1 MSSSE
6 FLSKRVKKVPVTGL
20 STTRYKY
27 LSLDQAE
34 PDLGD
39 PLVGPSSIGAKGA
52 FPQRD
57 AYILASF
64 GQQNEENPNR
74 YWVPP
79 GALTGLG
86 LGLVPG
92 AITVQDEGLVV
103 GSASSFTTFNFVGL
117 GVTVD
122 RVSIASTQQTGIATV
137 RFTSPGFG
145 NTGEFQYRGDD
156 GLLAGATGFRY
167 YTSNGNVGFGTTL
180 ATSKLHIVGDVTADN
195 LYVRQNLSGSFTLPG
210 SETLSNFSII
220 GKLRSNYINVNR
232 IDAIDLTGIN
242 TSIITNISASKVSS
256 TDIISSG
263 ISTFSTT
270 NITTL
275 TSVNENITGVST
287 IATLNVTRGTVTN
300 FVSTAST
307 IGILTGTTA
316 NITSIA
322 ASFANVGIATVG
334 FTSSTNLYAGIA
346 TVISGIITN
355 ASIGVATV
363 TTINASRVNSGIL
376 STFGATAG
384 IATVTTLLAT
394 NVNVSGASTFSDA
407 NVTGITTTNNLAVTN
422 KSTLN
427 GDLQVDGNTF
437 YVNSSTNRVGIG
449 STLPQYPLD
458 VLGDVRFNELIYASN
473 GRGNSGEVLTSQ
485 GPNPAIWAPA
495 VNVTV
500 GAANSILITDTPS
513 ATDIQY
519 ITFASNT
526 SDIGYSYVDSTGL
539 VYLPSSNRLGIGSTQ
554 PGFTI
559 DVIGNINFTGT
570 LYQGGELYVASR
582 WGIDINENIFRLNG
596 NVGIGT
602 SITTNKFEVVGK
614 SGFHGDVFLS
624 AGKSLGIGTENA
636 TAKLHVIGDSRLNGL
651 ANFEKAVT
659 ERVANNFGDNFTSS
673 AGTLSINCS
682 ESSIIVGVLTESVS
696 TWAFTGIS
704 TENGKSTTVTLII
717 DSSSLLTYGENCT
730 VNGTPISGGIR
741 WNGGIAPITTDNE
754 DFLSFAIVR
763 DNAGTVRVYGSS
775 SLNFS

>member
-20 STTRYKY
+20 STTRYQY
-27 LSLDQAE
+27 LALDQAE

-39 PLVGPSSIGAKGA
+39 PLVGPSSIGARGA
-52 FPQRD
+52 YPQRD

-64 GQQNEENPNR
+64 GQQNEENPSR
-74 YWVPP
+74 FWVPP

-103 GSASSFTTFNFVGL
+103 GAASSFTTFNFVGL
-117 GVTVD
+117 GVSVD
-122 RVSIASTQQTGIATV
+122 NVSFASTQQTGIATV
-137 RFTSPGFG
+137 RISSPGFG
-145 NTGEFQYRGDD
+145 NTGEFQYRGDN

-167 YTSNGNVGFGTTL
+167 FTSNGNVGFGTTL
-180 ATSKLHIVGDVTADN
+180 ATSKIHVVGDVRADN
-195 LYVRQNLSGSFTLPG
+195 LYSRSDLSGSFTLPG

-220 GKLRSNYINVNR
+220 GKLRSNYVNVNR

-242 TSIITNISASKVSS
+242 TSLISNISATKISS

-263 ISTFSTT
+263 ISTFTTT
-270 NITTL
+270 NITSL

-287 IATLNVTRGTVTN
+287 ISTLNATRGTITN

-307 IGILTGTTA
+307 IGVLTGTTA
-316 NITSIA
+316 NITSIV
-322 ASFANVGIATVG
+322 ASSTNIGIATIG
-334 FTSSTNLYAGIA
+334 FTSSTNLYAGVA

-355 ASIGVATV
+355 ASIGVATI
-363 TTINASRVNSGIL
+363 TTINASRVNSGIV
-376 STFGATAG
+376 STIGVIAG
-384 IATVTTLLAT
+384 IVTVTTLLST
-394 NVNVSGASTFSDA
+394 NANVSGASTFSDV
-407 NVTGITTTNNLAVTN
+407 NVTGITTTNNLAVAN

-485 GPNPAIWAPA
+485 GPNPAVWAPA

-500 GAANSILITDTPS
+500 GAANSTLITDAPS
-513 ATDIQY
+513 ATDIHY
-519 ITFASNT
+519 ITFAANT
-526 SDIGYSYVDSTGL
+526 SDIGFSFVDSTGL
-539 VYLPSSNRLGIGSTQ
+539 VYKPSTNMLGIGSTQ

-559 DVIGNINFTGT
+559 DVDGNINFTGT
-570 LYQGGELYVASR
+570 LFKGGELYVASR
-582 WGIDINENIFRLNG
+582 WGIDVNENIYRMSG

-602 SITTNKFEVVGK
+602 SITTNKFEVSGNTRFNGNVSISSGNSIGVGTTQPT
-614 SGFHGDVFLS
+614 SR
-624 AGKSLGIGTENA
+624 
-636 TAKLHVIGDSRLNGL
+636 LHVIGDSRLNGL

-659 ERVANNFGDNFTSS
+659 ERVANNFGNNFSS
-673 AGTLSINCS
+673 TLGTLSINCS
-682 ESSIIVGVLTESVS
+682 DSSVIVGVLTESVS

-717 DSSSLLTYGENCT
+717 DSSSLLTYGEQCT

-741 WNGGIAPITTDNE
+741 WNGGIAPLTTDNE

-763 DNAGTVRVYGSS
+763 DNSGTIRVYGSS

>member
-20 STTRYKY
+20 STTRYQY
-27 LSLDQAE
+27 LALDQAE

-39 PLVGPSSIGAKGA
+39 PLVGPSSIGARGA

-64 GQQNEENPNR
+64 GQQNEQNPNR
-74 YWVPP
+74 FWVPP

-92 AITVQDEGLVV
+92 AITVQDEGLIV

-145 NTGEFQYRGDD
+145 NTGEIQYRGDD

-180 ATSKLHIVGDVTADN
+180 ATSKLHIVGDIAADN
-195 LYVRQNLSGSFTLPG
+195 LYVRSNLSGSFTLPG

-232 IDAIDLTGIN
+232 IDAVDLTGIN
-242 TSIITNISASKVSS
+242 TSLISNISATKISS

-275 TSVNENITGVST
+275 TSLNENITGVST
-287 IATLNVTRGTVTN
+287 IATLNATRGTITN
-300 FVSTAST
+300 LVSTAST

-316 NITSIA
+316 SITSIA
-322 ASFANVGIATVG
+322 ASFATIGIATIG
-334 FTSSTNLYAGIA
+334 FTSSTNFYAGIA
-346 TVISGIITN
+346 TIISGIITN

-363 TTINASRVNSGIL
+363 TTINASRINSGIV
-376 STFGATAG
+376 STFGATVG
-384 IATVTTLLAT
+384 IATITTLLST
-394 NVNVSGASTFSDA
+394 NVNVSGVSTFSDV
-407 NVTGITTTNNLAVTN
+407 NVTGITTTSNLAVSN
-422 KSTLN
+422 KSTLT

-437 YVNSSTNRVGIG
+437 YVNSTTNRVGIG

-485 GPNPAIWAPA
+485 GPNPAVWAPA

-500 GAANSILITDTPS
+500 GAANSTLITDVPTAS
-513 ATDIQY
+513 NVHY
-519 ITFASNT
+519 ITFAANS
-526 SDIGYSYVDSTGL
+526 SDIGFSYVDSTGL

-559 DVIGNINFTGT
+559 DVDGNINFTGT
-570 LYQGGELYVASR
+570 LYKGGELYVASR
-582 WGIDINENIFRLNG
+582 WGIDVDDNISRLVG

-602 SITTNKFEVVGK
+602 TITTNKLEVVGK
-614 SGFHGDVFLS
+614 TGFHGDVFLS
-624 AGKSLGIGTENA
+624 SGKSIGIGT
-636 TAKLHVIGDSRLNGL
+636 TQPTSRLHVVGDSRLNGL

-659 ERVANNFGDNFTSS
+659 ERVASNFGTNFSSTS
-673 AGTLSINCS
+673 GTLSINCS
-682 ESSIIVGVLTESVS
+682 DSSVIVGVLTESVS
-696 TWAFTGIS
+696 TWAFAGIS

-717 DSSSLLTYGENCT
+717 DSSSLLTYGEQCT
-730 VNGTPISGGIR
+730 VNGSAVSGGIR
-741 WNGGIAPITTDNE
+741 WNGGIAPLTTDNE

-763 DNAGTVRVYGSS
+763 DNSGTIRVYGSS